1 MPHLRLEK
9 LSFTRQGR
17 VILRDLSLSFA
28 EGQLVCLMG
37 ANGAGKTTLLRLIL
51 GLLRA
56 SDGGI
61 TLDGRAV
68 HDFGRRDLARILAYV
83 PQNRETPPPY
93 SVGQIVAMGRLP
105 YTGLMRES
113 RPEDQCI
120 VTRILMQLGLDA
132 LRDRPCT
139 SLSGGEYQRV
149 LLARAL
155 VQETPILVLDEP
167 LSGLDFGHQI
177 RLMVLL
183 GALGKA
189 GRLILMTAH
198 QPDLVYRHA
207 THVVLLEQGR
217 VLAQGTP
224 DTILEERRLSTFY
237 DVSLTHHDIGEAR
250 FFAGES

>member
-9 LSFTRQGR
+9 LGFTRQGR

-28 EGQLVCLMG
+28 PGQLVCLMG

-56 SDGGI
+56 SDGEI
-61 TLDGRAV
+61 MLDGRAV

-93 SVGQIVAMGRLP
+93 SVDQIVAMGRLP
-105 YTGLMRES
+105 YKGLMRES
-113 RPEDQCI
+113 RPEDQGI
-120 VTRILMQLGLDA
+120 VTRILTRLGLNA

-155 VQETPILVLDEP
+155 VQETPVLVLDEP

-177 RLMVLL
+177 RLMALL

-189 GRLILMTAH
+189 GRLVLMTAH
-198 QPDLVYRHA
+198 QPDLVYRYA
-207 THVVLLEQGR
+207 THVVLLEHGR

-224 DTILEERRLSTFY
+224 DVILDAGRLSAFY
-237 DVSLTHHDIGEAR
+237 ETPLTHHDIADDR
-250 FFAGES
+250 FFAGET